1 MITFQKESFKDMFG
15 ETFIQLIKESWAETG
30 MFHDK
35 YPLNPRWDMYNFLD
49 DNDTLFVFTARR
61 HPDMNLLGYFIAVI
75 TEHNY
80 YKDVWVAEA
89 DAFYLHP
96 KYRDGLT
103 GYNFLKIV
111 INTLKERVDIIF
123 LPVNIQ
129 RDLSKLL
136 NRLGFNLVEYKFALE
151 V

>member
-1 MITFQKESFKDMFG
+1 MITFQKETFKEMFG
-15 ETFIQLIKESWAETG
+15 DTFVQLIKESWNETG
-30 MFHDK
+30 MFHK
-35 YPLNPRWDMYNFLD
+35 SFPLNPRWDMYKFLD
-49 DNDTLFVFTARR
+49 ENDTLFVYTARR
-61 HPDMNLLGYFIAVI
+61 SDDNLIGYFIAVI
-75 TEHNY
+75 VEHNY
-80 YKDVWVAEA
+80 YQDIWVAET

-96 KYRDGLT
+96 KYRSGLT
-103 GYNFLKIV
+103 GYKFLKHT
-111 INTLKERVDIIF
+111 INELKERVSMIF

>member
-1 MITFQKESFKDMFG
+1 MITFKE
-15 ETFIQLIKESWAETG
+15 ETFNYMFSPTFVELIKQSWEETG
-30 MFHDK
+30 MFHK
-35 YPLNPRWDMYNFLD
+35 SFPLNPRWDMYRFLD
-49 DNDTLFVFTARR
+49 DNDTLFVCTARHKENDR
-61 HPDMNLLGYFIAVI
+61 LVGYFIAVI
-75 TEHNY
+75 VEHNY
-80 YKDVWVAEA
+80 YQDVWVAEA

-96 KYRDGLT
+96 DYRDGLI
-103 GYNFLKIV
+103 GYNFLKEV
-111 INTLKERVDIIF
+111 VKELKKRVNMIF

>member
-1 MITFQKESFKDMFG
+1 MITFQKETFKEMFG
-15 ETFIQLIKESWAETG
+15 ETFVQLIKESWSETG
-30 MFHDK
+30 MFHK
-35 YPLNPRWDMYNFLD
+35 SFPLNPRWDMYRFLD
-49 DNDTLFVFTARR
+49 DNDTLFVYTARKINTR
-61 HPDMNLLGYFIAVI
+61 NLVGYFIAVI

-89 DAFYLHP
+89 DAFYLKPEH
-96 KYRDGLT
+96 RTGLT
-103 GYNFLKIV
+103 GYKFLKTI
-111 INTLKERVDIIF
+111 IRELKEQVNIIF